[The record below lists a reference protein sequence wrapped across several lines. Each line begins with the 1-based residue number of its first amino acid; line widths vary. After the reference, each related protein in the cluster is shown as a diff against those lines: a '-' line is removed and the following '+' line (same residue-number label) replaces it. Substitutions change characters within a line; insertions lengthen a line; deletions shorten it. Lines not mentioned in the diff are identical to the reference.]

1 MLTKL
6 AFRNIGKSL
15 RDYAIYFLT
24 LVLGVS
30 IFYMFNSIYA
40 QQKLMKL
47 SESTVLAIS
56 SMTELL
62 SYISAFIAVILG
74 FLIVYANNFFIK
86 RRKKEMGVYMTLGMT
101 RKGIS
106 VVFLLETSLMAFFAL
121 AVGLVLG
128 VFGSQFMSIFTANIF
143 EVDLTE
149 YKFIFSLDAALKSVL
164 YFIVIFFVVALFN
177 IVVINKVKLI
187 DLLYGGRKNET
198 FKIKNTML
206 STGLFLISIIL
217 LIVAYCTAFNYD
229 FGATANDENLKRA
242 IILGAVGTFLFFFAI
257 AGLFIKLLQ
266 SRKKLYYK
274 NLNMFVV
281 RQLSSKMNTN
291 FVSVS
296 VVCLVLFLVIVIFTA
311 GYSAQNILSAKLQQ
325 QATYDFSLEGVPY
338 HLEYNTEEGIPEI
351 FSNLPQELQNSNEIT
366 SHAEYAF
373 FNMEQSGGKYGD
385 YDLDLSVLGSDVSGS
400 PLYFMKL
407 SDYNQLRQMLGL
419 TPYSLSDHEYL
430 IAYEDSDLSL
440 IADQFFDKKIAITI
454 EADTMNVKTEAERFT
469 FGNRYFGGV
478 VFVVNDDLTSALQIQ
493 RRVLNINC
501 KDEAAASA
509 LQKKINRFINDQGE
523 EQVIV
528 RYDSK
533 QDIYANSVTDKA
545 LASFLS
551 LYLGFVFMITCAAI
565 LAIQQLSEAA
575 DNKERYHI
583 LRNLGTEKEML
594 NKALFT
600 QILCYFLI
608 PLILAIVHS
617 IVGLNVVYNL
627 LSEFGNINVLSSIV
641 ATAAFVVV
649 IYGAYFVLTYAGSKN
664 IVKK

>member
-6 AFRNIGKSL
+6 AFKNLGKSV
-15 RDYAIYFLT
+15 RDYAVYFLT

-40 QQKLMKL
+40 QQELMKL

-86 RRKKEMGVYMTLGMT
+86 RRKKELGVYMTLGMT
-101 RKGIS
+101 RKSIS
-106 VVFLLETSLMAFFAL
+106 IIFLLETSLMAIFAL
-121 AVGLVLG
+121 AVGLILG

-164 YFIVIFFVVALFN
+164 YFVVIFFVVALFN
-177 IVVINKVKLI
+177 VIVINKVKLI

-198 FKIKNTML
+198 LKIKNTML
-206 STGLFLISIIL
+206 SAGLFLVSVIL
-217 LIVAYCTAFNYD
+217 LIIAYCLIFKFD
-229 FGATANDENLKRA
+229 FGPTENSKYLKGA
-242 IILGAVGTFLFFFAI
+242 IILGAIGTFLFFFAL
-257 AGLFIKLLQ
+257 AGFFIKLLQ

-274 NLNMFVV
+274 NLNIFVV

-291 FVSVS
+291 FISVS
-296 VVCLVLFLVIVIFTA
+296 MVCLVLFLVIVVFSA

-325 QATYDFSLEGVPY
+325 QAAYDFSLEGVPY
-338 HLEYNTEEGIPEI
+338 HPESDTEEGIPEI
-351 FSNLPQELQNSNEIT
+351 FNNLPEELQNSGEIKN
-366 SHAEYAF
+366 HAEYTF
-373 FNMEQSGGKYGD
+373 FNMEGSGGEYGD
-385 YDLDLSVLGSDVSGS
+385 YNLDLSVLDSDISGS
-400 PLYFMKL
+400 SLYFMKL
-407 SDYNQLRQMLGL
+407 SDYNQLRQINGA
-419 TPYSLSDHEYL
+419 TPCSLPDNEYL
-430 IAYEDSDLSL
+430 IAYEDSDLSV
-440 IADQFFDKKIAITI
+440 IADQFVDKKIAITI
-454 EADTMNVKTEAERFT
+454 GTNTMNAKMEAERFT
-469 FGNRYFGGV
+469 FGNRYFGGI
-478 VFVVNDDLTSALQIQ
+478 VFVVNDDWTSALQIQ

-509 LQKKINRFINDQGE
+509 LQKKIYEFINNQDE
-523 EQVIV
+523 KQVVV

-533 QDIYANSVTDKA
+533 QDIYASSVSDKA

-551 LYLGFVFMITCAAI
+551 LYLSFVFMITCAAI

-575 DNKERYHI
+575 DNKERYQL
-583 LRNLGTEKEML
+583 LRKLGTEKKMM

-608 PLILAIVHS
+608 PLALAIVHS
-617 IVGLNVVYNL
+617 LVGLKVVYTMLN
-627 LSEFGNINVLSSIV
+627 EFGNINVLSSII
-641 ATAAFVVV
+641 ATAAFIIV
-649 IYGAYFVLTYAGSKN
+649 IYGAYFILTYVGSKN